1 MEASKP
7 DEQAAQPQQE
17 IPIDSIVETV
27 GRYYGYTADELFG
40 RDREDSALSDA
51 RAVMYTLLADHT
63 PLLNKEIA
71 EMAERVSVSQVI
83 RRVRKDADEDPRMKE
98 HLETLATA
106 AADGEPLGD
115 TPASWTM
122 LVEEHYGMTAEEI
135 STSRAFRALEARQ
148 VLAHLLVEKTVLRR
162 QAVARR
168 TGYTGAVVVSNAMD
182 TLEERRREDPDFAKQ
197 LEKLEAGELPEAG
210 MTEDEAFDRIES
222 YYGVTR
228 EDLLGTDRQAK
239 YMRAR
244 LMAMYVLARGVG
256 YNYEDAGRAFGR
268 NSNVREQVLRFEESL
283 EHDER
288 LKAEAD
294 YLLNPDEAPRPPTAD
309 DILAKVC
316 KSFDIELSELRHPES
331 DRSRMAKRMTAKILT
346 DEMSLPPK
354 EIAELLEDT
363 VSHVR
368 WHLKRISV
376 EIERNPKL
384 TLDIDDLK
392 PEHSVSLSLA
402 KRILRHVSKS
412 HHLKEH
418 AIKGTNQTPELNRAR
433 SIIVTLMQHGG
444 YTQQQVAIMMGMPVL
459 TVKRLTNGSLASL
472 SGNGAHS

>member
-1 MEASKP
+1 MEEARTG
-7 DEQAAQPQQE
+7 EQTPQSQQE
-17 IPIDSIVETV
+17 IPVDNIVGAV
-27 GRYYGYTADELFG
+27 GRYYGYTSDELFG
-40 RDREDSALSDA
+40 RDREDSALTDA
-51 RAVMYTLLADHT
+51 RAVMYTLLADNT
-63 PLLNKEIA
+63 PLLNKQIA

-83 RRVRKDADEDPRMKE
+83 RRVRKDAAEDPRMKD
-98 HLETLATA
+98 HLETLAA
-106 AADGEPLGD
+106 AAVGEPLGE
-115 TPASWTM
+115 TPASWTV

-168 TGYTGAVVVSNAMD
+168 TGYTGAVVVSNAME
-182 TLEERRREDPDFAKQ
+182 TLEERRQEDPDFAKQ

-210 MTEDEAFDRIES
+210 MTEDEAFDRVGA

-283 EHDER
+283 ENDER
-288 LKAEAD
+288 LRAEAD
-294 YLLNPDEAPRPPTAD
+294 YLLDPDEAPRPPTTD
-309 DILAKVC
+309 DILANVC
-316 KSFDIELSELRHPES
+316 EYFNVGLAELRHPDS
-331 DRSRMAKRMTAKILT
+331 GKARTAKRMTVRVLS

-384 TLDIDDLK
+384 ILDIDGLK

-402 KRILRHVSKS
+402 TRILRHVSKS
-412 HHLKEH
+412 HYLKERV
-418 AIKGTNQTPELNRAR
+418 IKGRNQTPELNKVR

-444 YTQQQVAIMMGMPVL
+444 YTQHQVASMMGMPVL

-472 SGNGAHS
+472 SENGAHS

>member
-1 MEASKP
+1 MEEAQTG
-7 DEQAAQPQQE
+7 EQTRQPQQE
-17 IPIDSIVETV
+17 IPVDSIVDTV
-27 GRYYGYTADELFG
+27 GRYYGYTAEDLFG
-40 RDREDSALSDA
+40 GDREDSALSDA
-51 RAVMYTLLADHT
+51 RAVMFTLLADNT
-63 PLLNKEIA
+63 PLLNKQIA
-71 EMAERVSVSQVI
+71 EMAQRVSVSQVI
-83 RRVRKDADEDPRMKE
+83 RRVRKDATEDPKMKE
-98 HLETLATA
+98 HLETLAA
-106 AADGEPLGD
+106 AAAGEPLGE
-115 TPASWTM
+115 TPNSWTM

-168 TGYTGAVVVSNAMD
+168 TGYTGAVVVSNAME
-182 TLEERRREDPDFAKQ
+182 TLEARRQEDPGFAKQ

-210 MTEDEAFDRIES
+210 MTEEEAFDRVES

-228 EDLLGTDRQAK
+228 EDLLGADRQAK

-244 LMAMYVLARGVG
+244 LMAMYVLTRGVG
-256 YNYEDAGRAFGR
+256 YNYEDTGRAFGR
-268 NSNVREQVLRFEESL
+268 HSNVREQVLRFEESL
-283 EHDER
+283 AHDER

-294 YLLNPDEAPRPPTAD
+294 YLLDPDEAPRPPTPD

-316 KSFDIELSELRHPES
+316 ESFNVGISELRHPES
-331 DRSRMAKRMTAKILT
+331 DGARMAKRMTARILS

-368 WHLKRISV
+368 WHLRRISV

-384 TLDIDDLK
+384 ILDIDELK
-392 PEHSVSLSLA
+392 PKHSVSLSLA
-402 KRILRHVSKS
+402 TRIIRHVSKS
-412 HHLKEH
+412 HHLREGAVKRSRY
-418 AIKGTNQTPELNRAR
+418 QTPELNRAR

-444 YTQQQVAIMMGMPVL
+444 YTQQQVASMMEMPAL
-459 TVKRLTNGSLASL
+459 TVKRLTNGSLATL